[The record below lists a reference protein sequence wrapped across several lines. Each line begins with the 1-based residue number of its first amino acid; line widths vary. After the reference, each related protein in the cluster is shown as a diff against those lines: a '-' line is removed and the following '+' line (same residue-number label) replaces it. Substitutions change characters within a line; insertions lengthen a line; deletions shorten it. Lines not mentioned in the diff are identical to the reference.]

1 MEMRK
6 LTPYRY
12 TMQTVKCVLLGDG
25 AVGKSA
31 MIITYT
37 AGFPKEWTPS
47 VMDNYKVSV
56 TLDGNEVNLD
66 VWDHSGLSD
75 YDRLRRLSFPQTD
88 VLLLCFSLTSPS
100 SFENVRSKWTG
111 EVRDHCPGV
120 PVVLVGTMLD
130 LRDDTDRIE
139 KLKKEHL
146 SPITYDQGLAMAE
159 EIGAVTY
166 LECSALSEQGLQ
178 AVIEETARVGL
189 NAKPAKKPKPSCSLS

>member
-1 MEMRK
+1 
-6 LTPYRY
+6 
-12 TMQTVKCVLLGDG
+12 MQTVKCVLLGDG
-25 AVGKSA
+25 AVGKST

-37 AGFPKEWTPS
+37 AGFPKDWTPS

-56 TLDGNEVNLD
+56 TVDRNQVNLD
-66 VWDHSGLSD
+66 VWDPTGLSD
-75 YDRLRRLSFPQTD
+75 YDQLRRLSFPQTD

-130 LRDDTDRIE
+130 LRDDKDRIE

-166 LECSALSEQGLQ
+166 LECSALTEHGLQ

-189 NAKPAKKPKPSCSLS
+189 NAKPAKKPEPSCSLS